1 MPLSRSLSDSVVVLT
16 GASSGIGAATAA
28 LLARRGTTVV
38 LAGRRVD
45 PLVGVARRCRDLGGQ
60 ALVVPTDVTDP
71 DAVERLAERAVAGYG
86 HLDGWVNNA
95 AVGLYAPLPD
105 APLDDLRRVLEVNLL
120 GYLYGV
126 RAAIPRMRESG
137 GGVLVNNASVLGT
150 VTVPN
155 MGAYTIAKHGVLAL
169 SATLRQDLRLAG
181 DTGISVCTCLP
192 ASVDT
197 PFYRHAANY
206 TGRQPRPI
214 PPVYPPDVAAR
225 TIVGLLRRPRRQAY
239 AGGAGRILAAQWRH
253 LPGLTEWIMTR
264 YAGRT
269 QFVHRA
275 APVGPG
281 NVHAPLIDH
290 PSYLPAVDDGWHG
303 RRAAAVRRTVA
314 AAAGAAG
321 ALATAAV
328 VRHMR
333 H

>member
-1 MPLSRSLSDSVVVLT
+1 MPLSRPLAESVIVLT
-16 GASSGIGAATAA
+16 GASSGIGAATAGA
-28 LLARRGTTVV
+28 LARRGATVV

-45 PLVGVARRCRDLGGQ
+45 PLVGVARRCRDVGGR
-60 ALVVPTDVTDP
+60 ALVVPTDVADP
-71 DAVERLAERAVAGYG
+71 NAVDRLAERAVAEYG

-95 AVGLYAPLPD
+95 AVALFAPLPE
-105 APLDDLRRVLEVNLL
+105 APLADLRRVVEVNLL

-126 RAAIPRMRESG
+126 RAAIPRMRGSG
-137 GGVLVNNASVLGT
+137 GGVVVNNASVLGV
-150 VTVPN
+150 VTVPT

-169 SATLRQDLRLAG
+169 SATLRQDLRQAG

-192 ASVDT
+192 ASIDT

-206 TGRQPRPI
+206 TGRLPRPV

-225 TIVGLLRRPRRQAY
+225 AIVGLLRRPRRQAY
-239 AGGAGRILAAQWRH
+239 AGGAGRLLAAQWRL
-253 LPGLTEWIMTR
+253 LPGVTEWMLTH

-269 QFVHRA
+269 QFADRP

-281 NVHAPLIDH
+281 NVFEPLADH
-290 PSYLPAVDDGWHG
+290 PSYVAAVDDGWHG
-303 RRAAAVRRTVA
+303 RRATALRRTVA

-328 VRHMR
+328 VRQFR
-333 H
+333 G